1 MVLFIERCGL
11 HRWVVWVTSRALITL
26 AVVRDWDLVDVL
38 LAVLVIKRTIF
49 SFFSSAHNYLSR
61 LTLLQHVLVVYVRPG
76 FLSFSQRVNSLDYIE
91 LSAGFAVR
99 CGLSSDHLCIDGFIL
114 PLFLWGTAWLSLWH
128 DQWRMLL
135 GMELWDSI
143 TFLTWW
149 LTSPALAILRWFT
162 ILSILMLKGTPCS
175 PPLISLD
182 PIICFFACDS
192 FFIEVCDTSTAQE
205 VHLLLLL
212 FLG

>member
-1 MVLFIERCGL
+1 MVRLIECCGL
-11 HRWVVWVTSRALITL
+11 HWWVVWVTGRALITF
-26 AVVRDWDLVDVL
+26 AVIRDWDFVDVL

-76 FLSFSQRVNSLDYIE
+76 FLSFPQRVNSLDYIE

-99 CGLSSDHLCIDGFIL
+99 SGLSGDHLCIDGFIL
-114 PLFLWGTAWLSLWH
+114 PLFLRGTAWLSLWH

-135 GMELWDSI
+135 RMELWDSI

-149 LTSPALAILRWFT
+149 LTRPALAILRWFT
-162 ILSILMLKGTPCS
+162 VLSILML
-175 PPLISLD
+175 
-182 PIICFFACDS
+182 
-192 FFIEVCDTSTAQE
+192 
-205 VHLLLLL
+205 
-212 FLG
+212 